1 MMLRYG
7 VLSIDCLDNKLFQFD
22 VSATT
27 TPVEQFNDYCA
38 ERVAVSVADRPA
50 NDW

>member
-1 MMLRYG
+1 LRYG
-7 VLSIDCLDNKLFQFD
+7 VLSIDCIDNKLFQFD

-27 TPVEQFNDYCA
+27 APVDQFNEFCA
-38 ERVAVSVADRPA
+38 GRVAAAIGDRPA